1 MGCHFPWEG
10 SMFLPIGDDIEREA
24 APFQFLT
31 ILLVFGSVAAFGWE
45 ISLPPESA
53 WQQIIPF
60 TMIPAVLF
68 GYEQLPLEMMLIPVE
83 FTMVTSMFLHAD
95 WGHLIGNM
103 IFLWVFG
110 SSVEEATGH
119 FRFILL
125 YLLCGLA
132 ASFGHVM
139 VDPTSSVPT
148 LGASGAISGIMGAY
162 LLVYPFNKIKVL
174 VFAMSFVVVR
184 VPALLWIGGWIF
196 WQCVEIWSAAAA
208 PQPDEAGGVA
218 WTAHVAGFVAG
229 MFLIAFLRR
238 AGVKL
243 MSDPKPV

>member
-1 MGCHFPWEG
+1 
-10 SMFLPIGDDIEREA
+10 MFLPIGDDIEREA

-31 ILLVFGSVAAFGWE
+31 ILLVFASVAAFGWE
-45 ISLPPESA
+45 LSLPAETA
-53 WQQIIPF
+53 WEQIVPF
-60 TMIPAVLF
+60 TMIPALVS
-68 GYEQLPLEMMLIPVE
+68 GHQQMPLQMMTIPAE
-83 FTMVTSMFLHAD
+83 FTVVTSMFLHAD

-103 IFLWVFG
+103 VFLWVFG

-119 FRFILL
+119 FRFVLL

-139 VDPTSSVPT
+139 LDPASPIPT

-162 LLVYPFNKIKVL
+162 LLVYPFNRIKVL
-174 VFAMSFVVVR
+174 MMLPTFVVIR
-184 VPALLWIGGWIF
+184 VPALLWIGGWIV
-196 WQCVEIWSAAAA
+196 WQCVEIWTAAAA
-208 PQPDEAGGVA
+208 PQGEGGGVA

-238 AGVKL
+238 SGVKL
-243 MSDPKPV
+243 MGGDAKLV

>member
-1 MGCHFPWEG
+1 
-10 SMFLPIGDDIEREA
+10 MFLPIGDDIEREA

-31 ILLVFGSVAAFGWE
+31 ILFVFGCVGAFGWE
-45 ISLPPESA
+45 ISLPAETA

-60 TMIPAVLF
+60 TMIPAVVF
-68 GYEQLPLEMMLIPVE
+68 GYEQLPLEMMMIPVE
-83 FTMVTSMFLHAD
+83 FTMVTSIFLHGG
-95 WGHLIGNM
+95 WEHLIGNM

-119 FRFILL
+119 FRFFLL

-132 ASFGHVM
+132 ASFGHIM

-162 LLVYPFNKIKVL
+162 LLVYPFNRIKVL
-174 VFAMSFVVVR
+174 VFAMSIIVVR
-184 VPALLWIGGWIF
+184 VPALLWIGGWIL
-196 WQCVEIWSAAAA
+196 WQCVEIWSAAAG

-218 WTAHVAGFVAG
+218 WTAHVAGFMAG
-229 MFLIAFLRR
+229 MFLITFLRR
-238 AGVKL
+238 PGVKL
-243 MSDPKPV
+243 MSEPKPV